1 MEEQQIPVSR
11 EVYERFALLRARL
24 SARLKRKL
32 TWDETVELLLE
43 RQRRKNEIISWAYSV
58 AIFVAI
64 TWLLLWPVYVFA
76 PALIPLMYAIGLVIA
91 AVSVYILGPWAL
103 RTYKPFAD
111 APAEVAQSVEEL
123 AAKAGMKNL
132 PVLTVS
138 ETEEINAMAYCGIPR
153 GRVCLTRGLIRA
165 YEEGRFS
172 LAELRAIIA
181 HEIAHLKHQDLL
193 KFGLALSW
201 ANVFEYAG
209 NESVRMGVRMANAS
223 EGEDEGAFAIVTAI
237 AGWFSAAAG
246 SLLLLLAKLASALS
260 LHLSRR
266 HELEADD
273 TAAELTRPGDMAAA
287 LEKITTM
294 NAQLEQRELDRLPY
308 ADRWQIQPRN
318 TTWADR
324 LWDTHPPSEVRVAR
338 QRSLAAAL

>member
-1 MEEQQIPVSR
+1 MQEQPISVSKG
-11 EVYERFALLRARL
+11 VYERFALLRARL
-24 SARLKRKL
+24 SARLKREL
-32 TWDETVELLLE
+32 TWDETLQLLLE
-43 RQRRKNEIISWAYSV
+43 RQRRRSEIISWAYSLG
-58 AIFVAI
+58 IFVVI
-64 TWLLLWPVYVFA
+64 TWILLWPVYIFA
-76 PALIPLMYAIGLVIA
+76 SSLIPVMFAIGLVIA
-91 AVSVYILGPWAL
+91 ALSAYILSPWAL
-103 RTYKPFAD
+103 RKYRPFAD
-111 APAEVAQSVEEL
+111 APAEVADSVVEL

-181 HEIAHLKHQDLL
+181 HEIGHLKHQDLL

-209 NESVRMGVRMANAS
+209 NESVRMGVQMADTS

-246 SLLLLLAKLASALS
+246 ALFLLLAKLASALS

-273 TAAELTRPGDMAAA
+273 TAAELTCPGDMAAA

-324 LWDTHPPSEVRVAR
+324 LWDTHPPSAVRVAR
-338 QRSLAAAL
+338 QRDLEASL